1 MTRMKV
7 EIKEPE
13 PFSSLIKKKNDIE
26 ASIHIKSHHRA
37 LEPVSEVR
45 YVIGYI
51 ICIIYDNV
59 TWSR

>member
-1 MTRMKV
+1 MKV

-13 PFSSLIKKKNDIE
+13 PFSSLIKKKNDIK
-26 ASIHIKSHHRA
+26 AFIHLKSHHQA

-59 TWSR
+59 T